1 MAFNSSKLK
10 WVRQPK
16 EFYISSEKIEIITE
30 PYTDLWQKTYYGFQ
44 NDNAPIL
51 QLDTEEKFFTFV
63 VKTQFESKKKV

>member
-16 EFYISSEKIEIITE
+16 EFNILSEKIEIITE

-51 QLDTEEKFFTFV
+51 QLDTEEKV
-63 VKTQFESKKKV
+63 